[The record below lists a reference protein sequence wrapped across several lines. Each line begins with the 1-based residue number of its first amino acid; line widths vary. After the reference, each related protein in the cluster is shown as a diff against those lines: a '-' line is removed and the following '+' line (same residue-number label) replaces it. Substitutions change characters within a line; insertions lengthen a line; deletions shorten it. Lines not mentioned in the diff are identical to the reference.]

1 MGELIVL
8 MITPCLYDMHPLILR
23 CHFEFIVA
31 NKLLDVNL
39 KHECKRDGVSL
50 ISVNMAATFQC
61 DVDKKQE
68 QEMAGYLPG
77 IPDNT

>member
-1 MGELIVL
+1 MNVKEI
-8 MITPCLYDMHPLILR
+8 
-23 CHFEFIVA
+23 
-31 NKLLDVNL
+31 
-39 KHECKRDGVSL
+39 GVSL